1 MIRVFGGLK
10 RLLGLNT
17 VSEPKPDD
25 QQNILPEFLI
35 DTNSISLANPISQP
49 CTASQI
55 EGETYRRWCE
65 RLKLQP
71 FHNRKVW
78 EFCYILQAL
87 EQAGLLASGYRGLG
101 FGVGKEPLPSVMAA
115 TGCQVLATDL
125 DDEQAKSAGWKE
137 TDAHAGALDDLL
149 WPELVDKEKFRGLV
163 QHQSCDMNDITD
175 SLRGFDFCWS
185 CCAFEH
191 LGNIQKGI
199 AFVESSLRT
208 LKPGGLAV
216 HTTEFNCTSNTETV
230 SEGGTVLFRRRDIE
244 EIARRLRESGHSI
257 QTSFF
262 VGNTEIDHHIDAPP
276 YRLDKNLKIALGMYV
291 TTSYGL
297 IIRKSSQAA
306 ER

>member
-1 MIRVFGGLK
+1 MTLASRFK
-10 RLLGLNT
+10 RLLGFHT
-17 VSEPKPDD
+17 VSEAEPSNE
-25 QQNILPEFLI
+25 QSLLPEFLI
-35 DTNSISLANPISQP
+35 DTDSISLANPISQP

-55 EGETYRRWCE
+55 EGETYRKWCE

-87 EQAGLLASGYRGLG
+87 EQRELLAPGHRGLG

-115 TGCQVLATDL
+115 AGCQVLATDL
-125 DDEQAKSAGWKE
+125 DDEQAKNAGWKE
-137 TDAHAGALDDLL
+137 SDAHAGALDDLL
-149 WPELVDKEKFRGLV
+149 WPELVDKEEFRNLV
-163 QHQSCDMNDITD
+163 QHQSCDMNNIAV

-191 LGNIQKGI
+191 LGSIQKGI
-199 AFVESSLRT
+199 DFVEESMRT

-230 SEGGTVLFRRRDIE
+230 LEGGTVLFRRKDIE
-244 EIARRLRESGHSI
+244 EIAHRLRESGHSI
-257 QTSFF
+257 ETSFF
-262 VGNTEIDHHIDAPP
+262 VGDTEIDHYIDAPP
-276 YRLDKNLKIALGMYV
+276 YRLDKNLKIALGMFV

-297 IIRKSSQAA
+297 IIKKSNQSV
-306 ER
+306 